1 MTYDPDET
9 DVRLTAVPAV
19 GTIEPTTG
27 PTTGP
32 TGEPTGEFGHVEP
45 ASGNASGNMS
55 GNVGVAEPAIAAVP
69 VPVDGGSAGAAGG
82 SFRENLGDAGDRAR
96 VFAGAAADRA
106 GQYADRAGEYAKE
119 AADRAKEAGTKAV
132 DRIRNN
138 AELNHDR
145 GTTTISNEVV
155 EKIAGFGAREVEG
168 VYDLGGDLARVFG
181 SLKEKVGLG
190 ESEEENRGVSVRLE
204 GRTAAI
210 KIVIVIEYGYQV
222 YTVTEQV
229 RGKVIAA
236 VEELLGLDVTA
247 VDIVVDDIHIDESK
261 LASTVK
267 PVE

>member
-9 DVRLTAVPAV
+9 DVRLSAVPVQTA
-19 GTIEPTTG
+19 TPAES
-27 PTTGP
+27 
-32 TGEPTGEFGHVEP
+32 FHDVEP
-45 ASGNASGNMS
+45 ASVSEAP
-55 GNVGVAEPAIAAVP
+55 AEPAIAAVP
-69 VPVDGGSAGAAGG
+69 VPVNGAHEGSA
-82 SFRENLGDAGDRAR
+82 FRSSLSDNLNDAGDRAR
-96 VFAGAAADRA
+96 VFAGEAADKA
-106 GQYADRAGEYAKE
+106 GQYADKAGEYAKE
-119 AADRAKEAGTKAV
+119 AAERAKEAGAKAV
-132 DRIRNN
+132 DRMRNN
-138 AELNHDR
+138 AELAHDR

-210 KIVIVIEYGYQV
+210 KITIVIEYGYQV

-236 VEELLGLDVTA
+236 VEEFLGLDVTA
-247 VDIVVDDIHIDESK
+247 VDIVVDDIHIDETK
-261 LASTVK
+261 LASTAK